1 MELLRGRLMFEV
13 SWIVFLAAS
22 LLVIISPGQDMVL
35 VFSRGLGQGARAGV
49 ATAAGVSTGLLGHT
63 VLAALGLGAILKTS
77 ATLFLIL
84 KFVGAG
90 YLIYLGLRMLFA
102 GAAHFDGQLLR
113 DRSLP
118 RLFREGALSNLSNPK
133 VAVFYFAFLPQFVP
147 AAVPHPT
154 ATIFALGV
162 AFSLLTFAVKAPVG
176 YYSGALSAWLRSRP
190 AVLKWI
196 TRSSGAI
203 LIGLGLRLAFEK
215 RP

>member
-1 MELLRGRLMFEV
+1 MFDV

-35 VFSRGLGQGARAGV
+35 VFSRGLGQGPRAGV

-77 ATLFLIL
+77 ATLFLAI
-84 KFVGAG
+84 KFIGAA
-90 YLIYLGLRMLFA
+90 YLIYLGVRMLA
-102 GAAHFDGQLLR
+102 GTSHLDGPSSRGKSML
-113 DRSLP
+113 

-154 ATIFALGV
+154 ATIFILGV
-162 AFSLLTFAVKAPVG
+162 VFAALTFLVKAPVG
-176 YYSGALSAWLRSRP
+176 YFSGALSSWLRSRP
-190 AVLKWI
+190 AALTWMSRCSGLVLI
-196 TRSSGAI
+196 A
-203 LIGLGLRLAFEK
+203 LGLRLAVAE
-215 RP
+215 RS